1 MLSYKNLDVWI
12 YARALVKLVYEITRA
27 FPKEEIFGLTSQIRR
42 AAISVPLNVAEGC
55 GRFHRKETIHFMYIS
70 RGSLNELETALI
82 LSVDLGY
89 LKENELMQLTNKCE
103 ECKRLLNG
111 FIKYQERA
119 NRKIADNNK
128 EPSKDQPLT
137 TDL

>member
-1 MLSYKNLDVWI
+1 MKSYKNLDVWVQ
-12 YARALVKLVYEITRA
+12 ARALVKMVYEATRA

-42 AAISVPLNVAEGC
+42 AAISIPLNFAEGC

-82 LSVDLGY
+82 LSLDLGY
-89 LKENELMQLTNKCE
+89 LSENDLSNLTEKCE

-111 FIKYQERA
+111 FINYQERA
-119 NRKIADNNK
+119 IKQTTRN
-128 EPSKDQPLT
+128 SKS
-137 TDL
+137 

>member
-1 MLSYKNLDVWI
+1 MKSYKNLDVWVQ
-12 YARALVKLVYEITRA
+12 ARALVKMIYEATRA

-42 AAISVPLNVAEGC
+42 AAISIPLNFAEGW

-82 LSVDLGY
+82 LSLDLGY
-89 LKENELMQLTNKCE
+89 LSENDLSNLTEKCE

-111 FIKYQERA
+111 FINYQERA
-119 NRKIADNNK
+119 IKQATRN
-128 EPSKDQPLT
+128 SKS
-137 TDL
+137 

>member
-1 MLSYKNLDVWI
+1 MKSYKNLDVWVQ
-12 YARALVKLVYEITRA
+12 ARALVKMIYEATRA

-42 AAISVPLNVAEGC
+42 AAISIPLNFAEGC

-82 LSVDLGY
+82 LSLDLGY
-89 LKENELMQLTNKCE
+89 LSENDLSNLTEKCE

-111 FIKYQERA
+111 FINYQERA
-119 NRKIADNNK
+119 IKQATRN
-128 EPSKDQPLT
+128 SKS
-137 TDL
+137 